1 MGYSG
6 PGCGILSLQVTDRWV
21 SGDKQAGGLRGQTNG
36 DSQLTDRWVVSG
48 NCQVGGVR

>member
-21 SGDKQAGGLRGQTNG
+21 VSRPSGDSGMTCVFQVCVVDA
-36 DSQLTDRWVVSG
+36 DR
-48 NCQVGGVR
+48 